1 MPILDAENLNLKDA
15 DVTYYQYFFSKTE
28 ADKYFKNLHKEIP
41 WQQDEIKVF
50 GKTYNQPRLT
60 AFFGINKEPYSY
72 SNITMF
78 PKPFEGDLLDIK
90 TAIETELNICFTS
103 CLANLYRDGKDSNGW
118 HADDEKELGKNPIIA
133 SLTFGEERVFH
144 FKHKHDKNLKKKI
157 ILKHGSLLLMKGLTQ
172 KHWLHQI
179 PKTAREIGPRIN
191 LTFRIIPQK
200 NRVPS
205 NSVLS

>member
-1 MPILDAENLNLKDA
+1 MRLLNVENLNLKDA
-15 DVTYYQYFFSKTE
+15 NVLYYPTFFSENE
-28 ADKYFKNLHKEIP
+28 ANTYFKNLYSKLK
-41 WQQDEIKVF
+41 WQQDKIKVF
-50 GKTYNQPRLT
+50 GKTYDQPRLT
-60 AFFGINKEPYSY
+60 AFFGTNNQPYSY

-78 PKPFEGDLLDIK
+78 PQEFKGDILEIK
-90 TAIETELNICFTS
+90 NAIETELNIYFTS
-103 CLANLYRDGKDSNGW
+103 CLANLYRNGKDSNGW

-144 FKHKHDKNLKKKI
+144 LKHKHDKTLKKKI
-157 ILKHGSLLLMKGLTQ
+157 VLKHGSLLLMQGSTQ
-172 KHWLHQI
+172 ENWLHQI
-179 PKTAREIGPRIN
+179 PKTTRKIGPRIN